1 MVAKLCR
8 EDKLKKAQ
16 THSRGIENLFRIEDL
31 IITRFGAQA
40 FKKLSDDL
48 VIKYS
53 HDLLPDPNVWCTRK
67 ARNVATVLKGQ

>member
-1 MVAKLCR
+1 MLR

-31 IITRFGAQA
+31 IITRFRAQV

-67 ARNVATVLKGQ
+67 ARKVAKMLKEQ